1 MPTFARALF
10 APAALVFSTVLS
22 AQAEIEPIHV
32 TASRLPEP
40 SAISI
45 SVLDEERIERQHS
58 RDILDLLR
66 TTPGISASQP
76 GGPGG
81 FSEVFLRGAE
91 SNFTVVLIDGVRVND
106 PSNSRGGGY
115 DFSTIDSLQIERIEV
130 ARGALSAVHGS
141 DAMAGVI
148 NIETRRPT
156 AEPSVVLTAEGGA
169 DSFQRLAVTSSG
181 PLSQTVYGGLKAA
194 YTDFGDA
201 VSGATQRIFSMQTDL
216 ELGAIDRGIGQV
228 RAG

>member
-22 AQAEIEPIHV
+22 AQAEIGPIHV

-58 RDILDLLR
+58 RDILDLLL
-66 TTPGISASQP
+66 TTPGISARQP

-81 FSEVFLRGAE
+81 FRVVFLRGAE
-91 SNFTVVLIDGVRVND
+91 SNFTVGLIDGVRVS
-106 PSNSRGGGY
+106 PASQPRGRGY
-115 DFSTIDSLQIERIEV
+115 DFPTLDANDIERIEI

-141 DAMAGVI
+141 DAIAGGI
-148 NIETRRPT
+148 NIVTR
-156 AEPSVVLTAEGGA
+156 
-169 DSFQRLAVTSSG
+169 
-181 PLSQTVYGGLKAA
+181 
-194 YTDFGDA
+194 
-201 VSGATQRIFSMQTDL
+201 
-216 ELGAIDRGIGQV
+216 
-228 RAG
+228 

>member
-45 SVLDEERIERQHS
+45 SVLDEERIENQHG

-66 TTPGISASQP
+66 VTPGISTTQP

-106 PSNSRGGGY
+106 PSNPRGGGY
-115 DFSTIDSLQIERIEV
+115 DFSTLNIDEIERVEI

-148 NIETRRPT
+148 NIVTKRPRAQRSASVR
-156 AEPSVVLTAEGGA
+156 AEAGA
-169 DSFQRLAVTSSG
+169 DDFQRASAVLSG
-181 PLSQTVYGGLKAA
+181 PIAGDVRASVKAS
-194 YTDFGDA
+194 YVDFGDA
-201 VSGATQRIFSMQTDL
+201 VAGSTQRIASAQADI
-216 ELGAIDRGIGQV
+216 EL
-228 RAG
+228 